1 MYGSLFCD
9 SGGCDSGYQQI
20 CGSKEQGAFPSF
32 SGEAILG
39 KDGEAILGKDGFLS
53 LENYVT
59 MIRLV

>member
-9 SGGCDSGYQQI
+9 SGGGDSGNQQI

-39 KDGEAILGKDGFLS
+39 KDGFLS

-59 MIRLV
+59 IIRQV